1 MSSLLRRYCLRRYC
15 LISSRARSFEARGAQ
30 SKSYLRQFQPA
41 QLPRDNGQLARPT
54 SVGRCADRREIPWSR
69 CASSAELIWTVLDS
83 ALYRSCTY
91 RSKIAGWPD
100 QPDLLVGRPTVLKE
114 VSPSISTPRLA

>member
-41 QLPRDNGQLARPT
+41 QLPRDNGQLARPS
-54 SVGRCADRREIPWSR
+54 SVGRCADRREIPCTE
-69 CASSAELIWTVLDS
+69 CATSAELILDS
-83 ALYRSCTY
+83 AGQCLPFACKKYRSCTKQ
-91 RSKIAGWPD
+91 SKS
-100 QPDLLVGRPTVLKE
+100 R
-114 VSPSISTPRLA
+114 